1 MPHLPPRL
9 ALRLSPQHHAV
20 FLVALVIGPGLWLDA
35 TAGFAVQALIGVYA
49 WAAALAMLG
58 AAEGA
63 MRTRMLACLALA
75 TAGELFL
82 SLVWGLYDY
91 RLHNVPFFVPPGHLL
106 LMLAGMQIARMR
118 LPESFAQVTAAIVV
132 GWAAYALWRGNS
144 TLDVFLAALLVV
156 CLATARH
163 ADDRRLYAVMLWL
176 ALLLELYGT
185 AIGNWTWRPVEPW
198 FGLTSLN
205 PPLAAG
211 AFYAALDALSLAVAR
226 GVHDVRDRTPGRI
239 AWARRG

>member
-1 MPHLPPRL
+1 MPHVPPHL
-9 ALRLSPQHHAV
+9 VSRLSPQRHAV
-20 FLVALVIGPGLWLDA
+20 ALVVAVIGPGLWLDG
-35 TAGFAVQALIGVYA
+35 TAGFAEQTLIGVFA
-49 WAAALAMLG
+49 WAAALAML
-58 AAEGA
+58 AAAQGA

-75 TAGELFL
+75 TAGELVL

-118 LPESFAQVTAAIVV
+118 LPDSFSAVTAAIVV
-132 GWAAYALWRGNS
+132 GWAAYALWRGDS

-176 ALLLELYGT
+176 ALALELYGT
-185 AIGNWTWRPVEPW
+185 AIGNWAWRPVEPW

-226 GVHDVRDRTPGRI
+226 GVHKARDGMPAQV
-239 AWARRG
+239 AWARRV

>member
-1 MPHLPPRL
+1 MPHAPSRPVR
-9 ALRLSPQHHAV
+9 RLSPQRHA
-20 FLVALVIGPGLWLDA
+20 VALVVLVIGSGLWLDGN
-35 TAGFAVQALIGVYA
+35 AGFMAQTLIGVCA

-91 RLHNVPFFVPPGHLL
+91 RLYNVPFFVPPGHLL
-106 LMLAGMQIARMR
+106 LMLAGMQIARRR
-118 LPESFAQVTAAIVV
+118 LPESFAHATAAIVV
-132 GWAAYALWRGNS
+132 GWAAYALWRGDS

-156 CLATARH
+156 CIATARH

-176 ALLLELYGT
+176 ALVLELYGT
-185 AIGNWTWRPVEPW
+185 AIGNWSWRPVEPW

-226 GVHDVRDRTPGRI
+226 AAHRAPGEVQAQV